1 MIEQDKKELLGVLKE
16 ISNALTR
23 SQAERE
29 FVKEAIKEAAEKFQM
44 NKKILRKMAKV
55 YHKNSFSDE
64 INEMEE
70 FQKIYEDV
78 VMV

>member
-16 ISNALTR
+16 ISNAMTR
-23 SQAERE
+23 SDAERD
-29 FVKEAIKEAAEKFQM
+29 FVKDAIKEAAEKFQM

-55 YHKNSFSDE
+55 YHKNSFNDE
-64 INEMEE
+64 VSEMEE
-70 FQKIYEDV
+70 FQQMYENI

>member
-55 YHKNSFSDE
+55 YYKNSFSDE